1 MSAYFTIY
9 RHSHFILLN
18 FSDKA
23 VVNLNLLTLRPVL
36 IIGCAFVYHDLLNQ
50 CIQNLCGEL
59 GGIRAVFDTLNP
71 LSGID
76 RCLLF
81 CSQFGFQ
88 LADLCK
94 QIFLL
99 RLILL

>member
-1 MSAYFTIY
+1 MSAYFTVY

-23 VVNLNLLTLRPVL
+23 VVNLNLLTLCPIL
-36 IIGCAFVYHDLLNQ
+36 IIGCALVYHDFLDQ
-50 CIQNLCGEL
+50 RIQKFCGEL

-71 LSGID
+71 PSGID
-76 RCLLF
+76 CRLLF
-81 CSQFGFQ
+81 GCQFGFQ
-88 LADLCK
+88 SGDRFK
-94 QIFLL
+94 QFLLL